1 MKKLPKS
8 DNSLLLRTDFS
19 DDAAWAA
26 LCEAVQVPS
35 EEGFQA
41 NLDCISDPAYDGLTL
56 EQLVAGPEGRRSRHI
71 FAFVADRIALTEPE
85 QPVLVVDLYDEPGR
99 TFRVI
104 PREMWGVENN
114 LSIANMN
121 YSEFADN
128 ADPDGVFRG
137 FPQAER
143 LSRSLFMNRSFTP
156 SFQHFQKDVERLSE
170 KRGEMREERTRA
182 DGLSRL
188 SSGIS
193 PDVSHLYRKGS
204 IRTLGS
210 GISEMELGMEL

>member
-1 MKKLPKS
+1 MLPTS

-26 LCEAVQVPS
+26 LCEAVQIPS

-41 NLDCISDPAYDGLTL
+41 NLDCISDPAYDGLTV
-56 EQLVAGPEGRRSRHI
+56 EQLVKLVPKGGDRA

-114 LSIANMN
+114 LSIANMD
-121 YSEFADN
+121 YSEFADS
-128 ADPDGVFRG
+128 ADADGVFRG
-137 FPQAER
+137 FPR
-143 LSRSLFMNRSFTP
+143 P
-156 SFQHFQKDVERLSE
+156 
-170 KRGEMREERTRA
+170 
-182 DGLSRL
+182 
-188 SSGIS
+188 
-193 PDVSHLYRKGS
+193 
-204 IRTLGS
+204 
-210 GISEMELGMEL
+210 

>member
-1 MKKLPKS
+1 MLPTS

-41 NLDCISDPAYDGLTL
+41 NLDCISDPAYDGLTV
-56 EQLVAGPEGRRSRHI
+56 EQLVKLVPKGGDRA

-114 LSIANMN
+114 LSIANMD
-121 YSEFADN
+121 YSEFADS
-128 ADPDGVFRG
+128 ADADGVFRG
-137 FPQAER
+137 FPR
-143 LSRSLFMNRSFTP
+143 P
-156 SFQHFQKDVERLSE
+156 
-170 KRGEMREERTRA
+170 
-182 DGLSRL
+182 
-188 SSGIS
+188 
-193 PDVSHLYRKGS
+193 
-204 IRTLGS
+204 
-210 GISEMELGMEL
+210 

>member
-1 MKKLPKS
+1 MLPKS
-8 DNSLLLRTDFS
+8 DSTLLLRTDFS

-41 NLDCISDPAYDGLTL
+41 HLDCISDPVYDELTV
-56 EQLVAGPEGRRSRHI
+56 EQLVRLAPKGGDHNHV

-85 QPVLVVDLYDEPGR
+85 QPILVVDLYDEPGR

-104 PREMWGVENN
+104 PREVWGVENN
-114 LSIANMN
+114 LSIANMD

-137 FPQAER
+137 F
-143 LSRSLFMNRSFTP
+143 SP
-156 SFQHFQKDVERLSE
+156 S
-170 KRGEMREERTRA
+170 
-182 DGLSRL
+182 
-188 SSGIS
+188 
-193 PDVSHLYRKGS
+193 
-204 IRTLGS
+204 
-210 GISEMELGMEL
+210 